1 MENLTIQ
8 NASLWEYFKGV
19 MPELLFVVPYS
30 AAPAP
35 PRGTPYFTAVELFRT
50 DVGTAQ
56 EEEEEAKD
64 SAPEQKTKTYN
75 HQLKII
81 TVQFDFMGRDAGA
94 NANLYKQL
102 LKARIFAEQGKK
114 VVDFKGFSPT
124 RNLTFLDMSKTWI
137 EHYNFDAELYIVD
150 SIAEQTTT
158 PEIET
163 AEININKF

>member
-8 NASLWEYFKGV
+8 NRELWEYFKGV

-35 PRGTPYFTAVELFRT
+35 PRGTSYFTAVELFRT
-50 DVGTAQ
+50 DVGMAQ
-56 EEEEEAKD
+56 DEEEETETN
-64 SAPEQKTKTYN
+64 PEHKTKTYN

-81 TVQFDFMGRDAGA
+81 TVQFDFMGRGAGA
-94 NANLYKQL
+94 NANLYQQL
-102 LKARIFAEQGKK
+102 LKARIFAARGGQ
-114 VVDFKGFSPT
+114 VVDFKSFSPT

-150 SIAEQTTT
+150 SIGSATKD
-158 PEIET
+158 PPIET
-163 AEININKF
+163 AEINIKPI

>member
-19 MPELLFVVPYS
+19 MPELLFVTPYS
-30 AAPAP
+30 TAPTP

-50 DVGTAQ
+50 DVGFAQ
-56 EEEEEAKD
+56 EEEKEAKD
-64 SAPEQKTKTYN
+64 SDPEKTKTYN

-81 TVQFDFMGRDAGA
+81 TVQFDFMGHGAGG
-94 NANLYKQL
+94 NANLYQQL
-102 LKARIFAEQGKK
+102 LKARIFAEQGGE
-114 VVDFKGFSPT
+114 VVDFKSFSPT

-150 SIAEQTTT
+150 SVAEFTTT
-158 PEIET
+158 PLIET

>member
-8 NASLWEYFKGV
+8 KGELWEYFKAV

-30 AAPAP
+30 TAPAP
-35 PRGTPYFTAVELFRT
+35 PRGTPYFTAVELFRA
-50 DVGTAQ
+50 DVGFAQ
-56 EEEEEAKD
+56 EEEEEKGGAD
-64 SAPEQKTKTYN
+64 SEHKAKTYN

-81 TVQFDFMGRDAGA
+81 TVQFDFMGREAGA

-102 LKARIFAEQGKK
+102 LKARIFTEHGGK

-150 SIAEQTTT
+150 SIGSGTLD
-158 PEIET
+158 PLIET
-163 AEININKF
+163 AEINIKPI